1 MAPRNPAKP
10 PAPKARAVPA
20 SADSPWQQ
28 RAVDR
33 SINSARL
40 RALAR
45 SSQFLAAAME
55 LLEETGDIDF
65 TVQNIVERSQLS
77 LRAFYQHFGSKDEL
91 LLSLFEELV
100 TQFTDELV
108 AQVED
113 IDDPFDR
120 LEAYVHGFLTQ
131 AHASLPFGGRA
142 WTIYQMRL
150 AAERPDDYAKS
161 IARQVGA
168 LRAIVRHGVSKGAFR
183 SDMSEMAMT
192 LLINSSLVSMAQM
205 DVLDIKAKGGAVK
218 AEDVWS
224 WCRAAVTPPAGAE
237 APPKGSARSK
247 S

>member
-1 MAPRNPAKP
+1 MPPRTDAKTP
-10 PAPKARAVPA
+10 TTKERAVPTA
-20 SADSPWQQ
+20 SESAWQQ

-65 TVQNIVERSQLS
+65 TVQSIVERSQLS

-100 TQFTDELV
+100 TQFTDELG
-108 AQVED
+108 ATVEG
-113 IDDPFDR
+113 IADPFER
-120 LEAYVHGFLTQ
+120 LEAYVRGFLTQ

-150 AAERPDDYAKS
+150 AAERPDDYARA
-161 IARQVGA
+161 IARQVEVLGG
-168 LRAIVRHGVSKGAFR
+168 IVQHGIQQKAFR
-183 SDMSEMAMT
+183 RDLPEMAMT
-192 LLINSSLVSMAQM
+192 LLINSSLVSIAQM
-205 DVLDIKAKGGAVK
+205 DVFDIKAQGGPIGAD
-218 AEDVWS
+218 EVWA
-224 WCRAAVTPPAGAE
+224 WCRSAVAPSDAA
-237 APPKGSARSK
+237 APTKRTRRPTA
-247 S
+247 

>member
-1 MAPRNPAKP
+1 VAPPSDAKPAKT
-10 PAPKARAVPA
+10 KGRAVPTTP
-20 SADSPWQQ
+20 DSPWQQ

-65 TVQNIVERSQLS
+65 TVQSIVERSQLS

-100 TQFTDELV
+100 TQFTDEL
-108 AQVED
+108 AAIVEG
-113 IDDPFDR
+113 IDDPLDR
-120 LEAYVHGFLTQ
+120 LEAYVRGFLEQ

-150 AAERPDDYAKS
+150 AADNPADYAKA
-161 IARQVGA
+161 IARQVEV
-168 LRAIVRHGVSKGAFR
+168 LQSIVHHGVQKKVFR
-183 SDMSEMAMT
+183 TDIPEMAIT

-205 DVLDIKAKGGAVK
+205 DVLDIKARGGPVGS
-218 AEDVWS
+218 ETVWK
-224 WCRAAVTPPAGAE
+224 WCRAAVTPDGS
-237 APPKGSARSK
+237 APPAKRTRRKPS
-247 S
+247 